1 MTAMSEAVDALTR
14 RWTDIVTVIESGD
27 RRYIPVDHAPLLD
40 MLRDAI
46 SSDIGGDMR
55 GASSA
60 AERNVLNVG
69 AFTLYE
75 TIDGQCRSQW
85 RELSKTAPSQELKDL
100 VRELAG
106 LVNALRASHQLDDLT
121 YVRITQRFPEWQKQI
136 WELFDAP
143 VVKELIGPCPQCEER
158 FVYAPDGS
166 KGSALIVYYVRS
178 EQPEA
183 KCQRCGEV
191 WVGPK
196 QLLTLGFHIGAT
208 VDHETLRALGVEGAA

>member
-14 RWTDIVTVIESGD
+14 THSDVVTVIESGA

-46 SSDIGGDMR
+46 SSDLGGDMR

-60 AERNVLNVG
+60 AERNVLNLG

-75 TIDGQCRSQW
+75 HIDGVSRSSW
-85 RELSKTAPSQELKDL
+85 RELSKTAPSRELKDL

-106 LVNALRASHQLDDLT
+106 LIHALRASQQLDDLT
-121 YVRITQRFPEWQKQI
+121 YLRHSQHFAEWAKQI

-143 VVKELIGPCPQCEER
+143 VVKELIGPCPHCEER

-166 KGSALIVYYVRS
+166 RGSALIVYYVRS

-191 WVGPK
+191 WVGAK

-208 VDHETLRALGVEGAA
+208 VDHEALREMGVEGAA